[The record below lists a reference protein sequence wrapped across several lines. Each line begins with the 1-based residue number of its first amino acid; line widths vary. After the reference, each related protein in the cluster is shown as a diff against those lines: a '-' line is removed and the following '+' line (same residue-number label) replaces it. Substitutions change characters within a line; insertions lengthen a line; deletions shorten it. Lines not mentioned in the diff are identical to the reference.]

1 MSQPSPRVNPISDPG
16 SDPDWSYETTVVQVE
31 RMIDRIESGDLEL
44 AELFSEF
51 ASAVEHL
58 RQCET
63 FLTQQQQ
70 QMDLLIETL
79 TDESDG
85 F

>member
-1 MSQPSPRVNPISDPG
+1 MNQLSSSSNPTTHPG
-16 SDPDWSYETTVVQVE
+16 SDPDWSYETTVAQVE
-31 RMIDRIESGDLEL
+31 CMINRIESGNLDL
-44 AELFSEF
+44 ADLFSEF
-51 ASAVEHL
+51 AGAVEYL

>member
-1 MSQPSPRVNPISDPG
+1 MSKSSLISDSSSSPNF
-16 SDPDWSYETTVVQVE
+16 DPDWSYETTVIQVE
-31 RMIDRIESGDLEL
+31 QMINQIESGHLDL
-44 AELFSEF
+44 AEVFSEF

-58 RQCET
+58 RQCEA
-63 FLTQQQQ
+63 FLAQQQQ

-79 TDESDG
+79 TDESEA

>member
-1 MSQPSPRVNPISDPG
+1 MSQLSPNSNPITNPG

-31 RMIDRIESGDLEL
+31 RMINRIESGNLDL
-44 AELFSEF
+44 ADLFSEF
-51 ASAVEHL
+51 ASAVEYL

-79 TDESDG
+79 TDDSDV

>member
-1 MSQPSPRVNPISDPG
+1 MSQPSPSDFNEDPDF
-16 SDPDWSYETTVVQVE
+16 DPDWSYETTVVQVE
-31 RMIDRIESGDLEL
+31 QMINRIESGNLDL
-44 AELFSEF
+44 AEVFSEF
-51 ASAVEHL
+51 ASAVEYL

-63 FLTQQQQ
+63 FLAQQQQ

-79 TDESDG
+79 TDESDM

>member
-1 MSQPSPRVNPISDPG
+1 MSQLSSSNFNSDPNF
-16 SDPDWSYETTVVQVE
+16 DPDWSYETTVVQVE
-31 RMIDRIESGDLEL
+31 RMINRIESGNLDL
-44 AELFSEF
+44 AEVFSEF
-51 ASAVEHL
+51 ASAVEYL

-63 FLTQQQQ
+63 FLAHQQQ

-79 TDESDG
+79 TDESEV

>member
-1 MSQPSPRVNPISDPG
+1 MSQPSPSDLNEDPDF
-16 SDPDWSYETTVVQVE
+16 DPDWSYETTVVQVE
-31 RMIDRIESGDLEL
+31 QMINRIESGNLDL
-44 AELFSEF
+44 AEVFNEF
-51 ASAVEHL
+51 ASAVEYL

-63 FLTQQQQ
+63 FLAQQQQ

-79 TDESDG
+79 TDESDM

>member
-1 MSQPSPRVNPISDPG
+1 MSQRFSRVNPISDPG

-31 RMIDRIESGDLEL
+31 RMINRIESGDLEL

-51 ASAVEHL
+51 ASAVEYL

-79 TDESDG
+79 TDESDV

>member
-1 MSQPSPRVNPISDPG
+1 MSQSPRVNPISDPG

-51 ASAVEHL
+51 ASAVKHL

>member
-1 MSQPSPRVNPISDPG
+1 MSQFSPISDSSSSPNFD
-16 SDPDWSYETTVVQVE
+16 SDWSYETTVIQVE
-31 RMIDRIESGDLEL
+31 QMINQIESGNLDL
-44 AELFSEF
+44 AEVFSEF

-58 RQCET
+58 RQCEA
-63 FLTQQQQ
+63 FLAQQQQ

-79 TDESDG
+79 TDESDA

>member
-1 MSQPSPRVNPISDPG
+1 MSQLSPSSNPVTNPG
-16 SDPDWSYETTVVQVE
+16 FDPDWSYETTVVQVE
-31 RMIDRIESGDLEL
+31 RMINRIESGNLDL
-44 AELFSEF
+44 AEVFSEF
-51 ASAVEHL
+51 ATAVEYL

-63 FLTQQQQ
+63 FLTHQQQ

-79 TDESDG
+79 TDDSDV

>member
-1 MSQPSPRVNPISDPG
+1 MSQLSPSSNPITNPSF
-16 SDPDWSYETTVVQVE
+16 DPDWSYETTVVQVE
-31 RMIDRIESGDLEL
+31 RMINRIESGNLDL
-44 AELFSEF
+44 AEVFSEF
-51 ASAVEHL
+51 ASAVEYL

-79 TDESDG
+79 TDDSDV